1 MSDITIRERFTE
13 TLFDL
18 LKETFEQV
26 QGIYLD
32 RGTSLFETLATLSAE
47 EASRP
52 ISARCSSM
60 AAQVN
65 HVRFYLDV
73 LEKYILNEE
82 VGKVDWQASWQPQS
96 VTAEEW
102 EGLKA
107 QLRASY
113 ERVTST
119 LKAIERWEGED
130 EIGGA
135 LAIVVHTAHHL
146 GEIRQ
151 ALCVIKQSV

>member
-1 MSDITIRERFTE
+1 
-13 TLFDL
+13 
-18 LKETFEQV
+18 
-26 QGIYLD
+26 
-32 RGTSLFETLATLSAE
+32 TLATISAE

-73 LEKYILNEE
+73 LEQYILNQE

-107 QLRASY
+107 ELRASY
-113 ERVTST
+113 ERVSRT
-119 LKAIERWEGED
+119 LKAIEGWEGED

-151 ALCVIKQSV
+151 ALCVIKQNA